1 MSSRN
6 DIFWLTIQVIEK
18 DILLGTT
25 WEGRQWKELLTHR
38 ENCKKAKCEDCDV
51 YRLVIAQEKQ
61 LHQFV
66 ENQVSYQLRAFNRS
80 SNPSL
85 IGDGLG
91 FIKTEYL
98 NPERKR
104 GWGKAAKQTMNADK
118 LEDLKGLI
126 ASLIKNRIVNFTSQ
140 YFKMTENEVRMTMDL
155 FEAIEQTEEEQNP
168 YKAVSFSDFIE
179 AYKDADKKNA
189 QIIFAQVASKEIQLL
204 IEQPIF
210 IQKVSSKKYSEQM
223 FETIKLKIERHLAGH
238 TSNRNV
244 VREISEIIGY
254 NKTTVENWN
263 RRKEETPGYLEW
275 IKRLKT
281 RLLG

>member
-25 WEGRQWKELLTHR
+25 WEGRQWKELLAHR

-189 QIIFAQVASKEIQLL
+189 QIIFAQVASKEIQL
-204 IEQPIF
+204 IVEKGAQ
-210 IQKVSSKKYSEQM
+210 
-223 FETIKLKIERHLAGH
+223 
-238 TSNRNV
+238 
-244 VREISEIIGY
+244 ISVLC
-254 NKTTVENWN
+254 TFL
-263 RRKEETPGYLEW
+263 P
-275 IKRLKT
+275 
-281 RLLG
+281 